1 MNIHEPESLRVVIRT
16 FDAALCALLGDYRKD
31 QKDTGLQVIAQTYT
45 DSEAGNVARLLQ
57 SRAGAAGWFKNA
69 PGQHRQGTGVAVQ
82 PVPSGGGLLAS
93 VVAWF
98 FPANGHAEDAVDR
111 WTLDGPTPF
120 VRGVV
125 DALHAWLPVAP
136 RDHRGPVEPQT
147 GAAGVRRQSGVV
159 LTRAWRHCGRRPAAP
174 A

>member
-125 DALHAWLPVAP
+125 DALA
-136 RDHRGPVEPQT
+136 
-147 GAAGVRRQSGVV
+147 AAGPWLAVV
-159 LTRAWRHCGRRPAAP
+159 PPPAPAPAPAASSRPAAKRRKSSSRLTTRKRRKTK
-174 A
+174 